1 MQAFQHRALAVRHN
15 FTAYDAFYVVL
26 AEALDLPLLTD
37 DRKFANASGH
47 AAHIETWPAAQ

>member
-1 MQAFQHRALAVRHN
+1 MQAFQHRALVRHN

-37 DRKFANASGH
+37 DGEFANASGH